1 MNPKLAVALASE
13 IKSLSKVYHERGI
26 VGEVRGSVDSGP
38 ESLKSG
44 IDRHD
49 FCRCGY
55 LDVACGVNG
64 GRPGRVTNLRA
75 VGLTLS
81 CVRSTTEQ
89 GRVRNNNQS
98 EVKVSVRGMYS

>member
-44 IDRHD
+44 ICRHE
-49 FCRCGY
+49 FCRCGF
-55 LDVACGVNG
+55 LDDAWGVDG
-64 GRPGRVTNLRA
+64 SRPGRVTNLRA

-81 CVRSTTEQ
+81 CVRSTIEQ
-89 GRVRNNNQS
+89 GRVRNHNQS
-98 EVKVSVRGMYS
+98 EVKVSL